1 MIGPTVKHY
10 SIEGELG
17 RGGMGVVY
25 RARDERLQ
33 RPVALKFL
41 PAEFTEDVER
51 KRRFLQEA
59 RAACAVN
66 HPAIAQVYDVDEGDE
81 GVYIAMELIQGRT
94 LRSLIAARE
103 LDLLGTLEVAIQV
116 AGGLG
121 RAHAA
126 GIVHRDIKAENIMVT
141 PEGHAKIL
149 DFGLAKLLEGGAGA
163 AGAGEPGAPS
173 LSERET
179 ALRTRMGVVV
189 GTLQYMSPEQARGQS
204 VDPRSDIFSLGVVLY
219 EMVTG
224 QPPFQGETALDTLH
238 AIAYEE
244 TRPVTALRSN
254 LPPSLQRVV
263 ARCLRKRREDRYPHA
278 DALVED
284 LKLVQ
289 REVESGVSHP
299 YPLLSRMVDRLRE
312 LRTLRLREWLWPVV
326 GTAVVVL
333 VLVQLLSA
341 RKIQTGSLVFLSIAG
356 LYAYRFVRNRP
367 YRLMKGF
374 ASRVGRMKEVRYLFF
389 DGRQATVVVDQA
401 PAGTYV
407 RLSALM
413 DRVNA
418 QLFFGDTF
426 RLAIRD
432 SVPDEEL
439 RLLMTSAR
447 TLHVRRDLLTRSPSE

>member
-1 MIGPTVKHY
+1 MIGRTVKHY

-41 PAEFTEDVER
+41 PAEFTEDAER

-66 HPAIAQVYDVDEGDE
+66 HPSIAQVYDVDEGEE
-81 GVYIAMELIQGRT
+81 GVYIAMELIEGRT
-94 LRSLIAARE
+94 LRSLIGARE
-103 LDLLGTLEVAIQV
+103 LDLLGALEVAIQV

-121 RAHAA
+121 RAHDA

-141 PEGHAKIL
+141 PDGHAKIL
-149 DFGLAKLLEGGAGA
+149 DFGLAKLLDGGAGA
-163 AGAGEPGAPS
+163 GDPAAPS
-173 LSERET
+173 LSDRET

-189 GTLQYMSPEQARGQS
+189 GTLQYMSPEQARGQA

-238 AIAYEE
+238 AIAFEE

-278 DALVED
+278 EALAEE
-284 LKLVQ
+284 LKLVR

-299 YPLLSRMVDRLRE
+299 YSLLERVAERLRE
-312 LRTLRLREWLWPVV
+312 LRTLRTRDWVWPVL
-326 GTAVVVL
+326 GTAAAVF
-333 VLVQLLSA
+333 VLVQLLA
-341 RKIQTGSLVFLSIAG
+341 VRKIQTSSLVVLSIAG
-356 LYAYRFVRNRP
+356 LYAYRFIRNRP

-374 ASRVGRMKEVRYLFF
+374 AARVGRIGEVRYLFF

-426 RLAIRD
+426 RLVVRD
-432 SVPDEEL
+432 NVPDEEL
-439 RLLMTSAR
+439 KLLMTSAR
-447 TLHVRRDLLTRSPSE
+447 TLFVRRDLLARSLQQQ